1 MKFAKIK
8 PNDLDEFSAAA
19 RPSKA
24 SAPPVESA
32 PQEETRKR
40 STSEYPGDLRDSD
53 PALHGDWQ
61 KLEFS
66 DPSELVNYYDPFLNN
81 GTVTQHPWQINIAEE
96 MAEAKPTDKK
106 PYKLCLCAANG
117 SGKDKYVIA
126 PFAIWFA
133 LTKVQ
138 SRCIITSSSGNQL
151 SSQTETYIRDLAE
164 LVNKHHGEQI
174 FRIRQRYIK
183 CNLSGSEIR
192 LFATDEAGKAE
203 GYHPVTPVS
212 EMAIIINEAKS
223 VSEDIFSALKRCTGF
238 NYWIEVSTP
247 GEPSGH
253 FHRSFTNPKLG
264 FRTHRVTSYD
274 CPHLSSDEREQDAAE
289 LGEHSA
295 LFRSKHLALFTSL
308 GGQIIITPEL
318 LEKNALNPCT
328 WRFKAWARRVGIDVA
343 AGGDETVCYITHG
356 NKDVA
361 KLTFRETDTVLQA
374 QMLSEFLLG
383 QGIPKD
389 HQYIFADD
397 GHVGHAVIDMME
409 TLHGFKFIN
418 RVHNQS
424 RALNHNLFGN
434 RGAENWYR
442 VRRLFEENLLVPPS
456 DELTIKQ
463 LTTRYFKQQNGARPL
478 LESKKDAKAH
488 GRPSPDRAD
497 AYILCF
503 SDLSIEEFMDETLIE
518 NKPKPRAYTPE
529 ELDDLITYSGYGT
542 KPKTRAAK
550 SHMFQLESK
559 L

>member
-1 MKFAKIK
+1 VKFTKIK
-8 PNDLDEFSAAA
+8 PNDLDEFSSATA
-19 RPSKA
+19 RSAYREPSQPEPA
-24 SAPPVESA
+24 TESSSPSA
-32 PQEETRKR
+32 TK
-40 STSEYPGDLRDSD
+40 YPGDLRDND
-53 PALHGDWQ
+53 PALRGDWQ
-61 KLEFS
+61 KLPFS
-66 DPSELVNYYDPFLNN
+66 DASLLANYYDPFLN
-81 GTVTQHPWQINIAEE
+81 GGVVTQHPWQIDIAEE
-96 MAEAKPTDKK
+96 MAAAKPTAAK

-126 PFAIWFA
+126 PFVIWFA
-133 LTKVQ
+133 LTKIQ
-138 SRCIITSSSGNQL
+138 SRCIITSASGNQL
-151 SSQTETYIRDLAE
+151 SSQTEAYIRDLAE

-203 GYHPVTPVS
+203 GYHPITPVS
-212 EMAIIINEAKS
+212 EMALIMNEAKS
-223 VSEDIFSALKRCTGF
+223 ILELIFTAIKRCTGF

-264 FRTHRVTSYD
+264 FRTRRVTSYD
-274 CPHLSSDEREQDAAE
+274 CPHISEEERQSDIIE
-289 LGEHSA
+289 LGEHSFA
-295 LFRSKHLALFTSL
+295 YRSKHLALFTSL

-318 LEKNALNPCT
+318 LEKNALSPCS
-328 WRFKAWARRVGIDVA
+328 WRFKLWQKRVGIDIA

-356 NKDVA
+356 NKVIA
-361 KLTFRETDTVLQA
+361 KFTCREADTVLQA
-374 QMLSEFLLG
+374 QMIAEFLTG

-389 HQYIFADD
+389 HPFIFADD
-397 GHVGHAVIDMME
+397 GHVGHSVIDMLD
-409 TLHGFKFIN
+409 TLHGFKTIN
-418 RVHNQS
+418 RIHNQS

-442 VRRLFEENLLVPPS
+442 VRRLFEENLLVPPD

-463 LTTRYFKQQNGARPL
+463 LTTRYFKQQNGAKPV

-503 SDLSIEEFMDETLIE
+503 SDLSIEEFMDGKLEE
-518 NKPKPRAYTPE
+518 NKPKPKVYTAD
-529 ELDDLITYSGYGT
+529 ELDDLVTYSEYGV
-542 KPKTRAAK
+542 KPKTRAKKA
-550 SHMFQLESK
+550 HLFQLESK